1 MISGVSRD
9 GRPLHWQAMIWDHV
23 SNYSVEDQHA
33 LLAYLR
39 MLPPIE
45 RTLPAPVPPGPN
57 DCPGDTFWIGST
69 NFEAGCGG

>member
-1 MISGVSRD
+1 
-9 GRPLHWQAMIWDHV
+9 MIWDHI
-23 SNYSVEDQHA
+23 SNYSIEDQHA

-39 MLPPIE
+39 TLPPIE
-45 RTLPAPVPPGPN
+45 RSLPAPVPPGAH